1 MKKLALFMLAIAL
14 FSGTANAGFIG
25 DWELQ
30 NWTPSGPGTVT
41 ITPPSGS
48 AASATFSYRD
58 DPAGFSDVTWTF
70 SDVATTGGT
79 VSFNYDYSGNH
90 ANFEVYAHFSVFAGS
105 NVISLVNAGPAYC
118 CTPPSGGFDYSGTAT
133 INVNPGDTFGFMVG
147 GSNFD
152 STNHLNGDLTI
163 TNFDA
168 PADDPAPEPAS
179 FGMLAVG
186 AAVLAFGARRLP
198 QGR

>member
-1 MKKLALFMLAIAL
+1 MKKLALFMLVVAL

-30 NWTPSGPGTVT
+30 NWTSSGPGTVT

-163 TNFDA
+163 TDFDA
-168 PADDPAPEPAS
+168 PSVPEPAS
-179 FGMLAVG
+179 FGLLAVG
-186 AAVLAFGARRLP
+186 AAMLAFGAGRRK
-198 QGR
+198 RAN

>member
-1 MKKLALFMLAIAL
+1 M
-14 FSGTANAGFIG
+14 
-25 DWELQ
+25 
-30 NWTPSGPGTVT
+30 
-41 ITPPSGS
+41 
-48 AASATFSYRD
+48 
-58 DPAGFSDVTWTF
+58 
-70 SDVATTGGT
+70 
-79 VSFNYDYSGNH
+79 
-90 ANFEVYAHFSVFAGS
+90 
-105 NVISLVNAGPAYC
+105 
-118 CTPPSGGFDYSGTAT
+118 GFDYSGTAT